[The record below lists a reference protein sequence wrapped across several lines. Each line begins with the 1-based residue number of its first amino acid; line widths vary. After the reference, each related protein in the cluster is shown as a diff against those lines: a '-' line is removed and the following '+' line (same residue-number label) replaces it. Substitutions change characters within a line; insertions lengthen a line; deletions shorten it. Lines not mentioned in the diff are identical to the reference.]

1 MYEWQSG
8 IETLQGRREESSP
21 DKDSQGK
28 FTELTRE
35 QMQWRSGL
43 VYINI
48 YKEDKTYSDIFLT
61 VNQT

>member
-8 IETLQGRREESSP
+8 IETLQGRWEESSP

-35 QMQWRSGL
+35 QMLWRSGL